1 MKRILVILTI
11 IVVVASFVGTAYYL
25 YQKSEEP
32 PIVYETNAPFIIDIE
47 RKTVA
52 TGSIVPRKEIEVKSQ
67 VSGVIEKLYLEA
79 GNHVKA
85 GDKIAK
91 VKIIPNVVALNNAD
105 VRIKTATINYKNADR
120 ELKRQ
125 RELYEQQVIS
135 ESDYNQFLL
144 AFDLARQEVEAAE
157 NNMQL
162 IKEGASK
169 NEGLSSNI
177 VRATSAGMLLDIPVK
192 EGSFVIESNTF
203 NDGTTIASIANMNE
217 MIFEGKVDEA
227 EVGKIKEGMS
237 LTLKVGA
244 LDTVSFNAELEYI
257 SPKGVEDQGAIQF
270 EIKAAVDLRS
280 DNFLRAG
287 YSANADIV
295 LEKKAGVLA
304 LKESDLQF
312 DDDEKPFVE
321 LMIAEQQFEKRIVET
336 GISDGINIEI
346 LEGLTSE
353 DKYKQLSD

>member
-1 MKRILVILTI
+1 MKRILIILAI
-11 IVVVASFVGTAYYL
+11 ILAVASFFGTGYYL

-32 PIVYETNAPFIIDIE
+32 PVLYETNAPFITDIE

-67 VSGVIEKLYLEA
+67 VSGVIETLYVEA
-79 GNHVKA
+79 GNHVKV

-91 VKIIPNVVALNNAD
+91 VKIIPNVVALNNAE
-105 VRIKTATINYKNADR
+105 VRIKTAAINYKNADK
-120 ELKRQ
+120 EKNRQ
-125 RELYEQQVIS
+125 YELYEQQVIS
-135 ESDYNQFLL
+135 ESAYNQFLL
-144 AFDLARQEVEAAE
+144 SFNLAQQEVEAAE
-157 NNMQL
+157 NNMLL

-169 NEGLSSNI
+169 NEGMSSNI
-177 VRATSAGMLLDIPVK
+177 VRATSSGMLLDIPVK

-217 MIFEGKVDEA
+217 MIFEGKVDES
-227 EVGKIKEGMS
+227 EVGKIKEGMK

-244 LDTVSFNAELEYI
+244 LDTVSFQAILEYI
-257 SPKGVEDQGAIQF
+257 SPKGIEDQGAIQF
-270 EIKAAVDLRS
+270 EIKAAVSLRS

-295 LEKKAGVLA
+295 LEKRNRVLA

-312 DDDEKPFVE
+312 DADENPYVE
-321 LMIAEQQFEKRIVET
+321 LMLAEQKFEKRIVET
-336 GISDGINIEI
+336 GISDGINIQI
-346 LEGLTSE
+346 LGGLKKE
-353 DKYKQLSD
+353 DKYKRLSD

>member
-1 MKRILVILTI
+1 MKKVLIILAVILT
-11 IVVVASFVGTAYYL
+11 VGSFVGTGYYL

-32 PIVYETNAPFIIDIE
+32 PVIYETNSPFITDIE

-79 GNHVKA
+79 GNLVKE

-91 VKIIPNVVALNNAD
+91 VKIIPNVVALNNAE
-105 VRIKTATINYKNADR
+105 VRIKTAKINFHNAEK

-125 RELYEQQVIS
+125 RLLYEQKVIS
-135 ESDYNQFLL
+135 EADYNQFVLQY
-144 AFDLARQEVEAAE
+144 DLAVQEVEAAE

-169 NEGLSSNI
+169 KEGMASNI
-177 VRATSAGMLLDIPVK
+177 VRATSAGMLLNIPVK
-192 EGSFVIESNTF
+192 EGAFVIESNTF
-203 NDGTTIASIANMNE
+203 NDGTTIASIANMKD

-227 EVGKIKEGMS
+227 EVGKLQEGMNLN
-237 LTLKVGA
+237 LTVGA
-244 LDTVSFNAELEYI
+244 LDTVGFNAKLEYI

-270 EIKAAVDLRS
+270 EIKAAVNLRS

-295 LEKKAGVLA
+295 LETRQGVLA
-304 LKESDLQF
+304 VKESDLQF
-312 DDDEKPFVE
+312 DKDEKPYVE
-321 LMIAEQQFEKRIVET
+321 LMVADQQFERRYVKT

-346 LEGLTSE
+346 LEGLTP
-353 DKYKQLSD
+353 DDAYKRLSD

>member
-11 IVVVASFVGTAYYL
+11 IIVVGSFAGTGYYL

-32 PIVYETNAPFIIDIE
+32 PVIYETNSPFLTDIE

-79 GNHVKA
+79 GNHVKV

-91 VKIIPNVVALNNAD
+91 VKIIPNVVALNNAE
-105 VRIKTATINYKNADR
+105 VRIKTAAINYKNSNK
-120 ELKRQ
+120 EKNRQ
-125 RELYEQQVIS
+125 YELYEQQVIS
-135 ESDYNQFLL
+135 ESTYNQFLL
-144 AFDLARQEVEAAE
+144 SYNLAQQEVEAAE

-169 NEGLSSNI
+169 NEGMSSNI
-177 VRATSAGMLLDIPVK
+177 VRATSSGMLLDIPVK

-227 EVGKIKEGMS
+227 EVGKLKEGMDLS
-237 LTLKVGA
+237 LTVGA
-244 LDTVSFNAELEYI
+244 LDTVSFNANLEYI

-270 EIKAAVDLRS
+270 EIKAAVNLRS

-295 LEKKAGVLA
+295 LENKKQVLA
-304 LKESDLQF
+304 LKESDIQF
-312 DDDEKPFVE
+312 DEDENMYVE
-321 LMIAEQQFEKRIVET
+321 IMLADQEFEKRILET

-346 LEGLTSE
+346 LGGLKES
-353 DKYKQLSD
+353 DKYKRLSD

>member
-1 MKRILVILTI
+1 MKRFLVILTI
-11 IVVVASFVGTAYYL
+11 IVVVASFAGTGYYL

-32 PIVYETNAPFIIDIE
+32 PVIYETNAPFRTDIE

-79 GNHVKA
+79 GSQVKA

-105 VRIKTATINYKNADR
+105 VRIKTAGINFKNAEK
-120 ELKRQ
+120 ELNRQ
-125 RELYEQQVIS
+125 HELYEQKVIS
-135 ESDYNQFLL
+135 ESAFNQFLL
-144 AFDLARQEVEAAE
+144 SYNLAQQEVEAAD

-169 NEGLSSNI
+169 QEGMSSNI
-177 VRATSAGMLLDIPVK
+177 VRATSSGMVLDIPVK

-203 NDGTTIASIANMNE
+203 NDGTTIASIANMQE

-227 EVGKIKEGMS
+227 EVGKLNEGMDLS
-237 LTLKVGA
+237 LTVGA
-244 LDTVSFNAELEYI
+244 LDTVSFTASLEYI

-270 EIKAAVDLRS
+270 EIKAAVSLRS
-280 DNFLRAG
+280 DKFLRAG
-287 YSANADIV
+287 YSANADII
-295 LEKKAGVLA
+295 LENKEQVLA
-304 LKESDLQF
+304 IKESDIQF
-312 DDDEKPFVE
+312 DEDEKAYVE
-321 LMIAEQQFEKRIVET
+321 IMIAEQEFEKRILET

-346 LEGLTSE
+346 LSGIKE
-353 DKYKQLSD
+353 DDSYKRLSD

>member
-1 MKRILVILTI
+1 MKRFLVILTI
-11 IVVVASFVGTAYYL
+11 IVVVGSFAGTGYYL

-32 PIVYETNAPFIIDIE
+32 PVIYETNAPFRTDIE

-67 VSGVIEKLYLEA
+67 VSGVIDKLYLEA
-79 GNHVKA
+79 GSQVKA

-105 VRIKTATINYKNADR
+105 VRIKRAAINFKNTEK
-120 ELKRQ
+120 ELNRQ
-125 RELYEQQVIS
+125 HELYEQKVIS

-144 AFDLARQEVEAAE
+144 SYNLAQQEVEAAE

-169 NEGLSSNI
+169 QEGLSSNI
-177 VRATSAGMLLDIPVK
+177 VRATSSGMILDIPVK

-203 NDGTTIASIANMNE
+203 NDGTTIASIANMKE

-227 EVGKIKEGMS
+227 EVGKLTEGMDLS
-237 LTLKVGA
+237 LTVGA
-244 LDTVSFNAELEYI
+244 LDTVSFTANLEYI

-270 EIKAAVDLRS
+270 EIKAAVSLRS
-280 DNFLRAG
+280 DKFLRAG
-287 YSANADIV
+287 YSANADII
-295 LEKKAGVLA
+295 LENKGQVLA
-304 LKESDLQF
+304 VKESDIQF
-312 DDDEKPFVE
+312 DEDEKAYVE
-321 LMIAEQQFEKRIVET
+321 VMVAEQKFEKRVLET

-346 LEGLTSE
+346 VGGLTE
-353 DKYKQLSD
+353 EEKYKRLSD